1 LNKFPKFQVCFSDPE
16 PRKRLRKFVTKT
28 LFFCYFIIVMYN
40 QRKKTGCIPLVL
52 VFFLFSACTAR
63 IQGALDAGGG
73 GEFTVSTA
81 LEPRMSTLIR
91 SLSKAGG
98 DRPPGAPVLD
108 GPAIAR
114 SMEKAPGVTAVSLR
128 NTAPA
133 VIDGSIRISRLGDF
147 LSPAGGRGFI
157 SLEQGPGK
165 RGGRL
170 TVNLNRESGPE
181 ILALLSPEVS
191 DYLSALM
198 APLATGEVLNRVEY
212 LDLVTSVYGRPVAD
226 EIAGGKI
233 RASIDFPGPV
243 GGVRGGVFSGKRAEF
258 DLPLLDLL
266 VLEQPLFYE
275 VVWK

>member
-1 LNKFPKFQVCFSDPE
+1 MKKSMF
-16 PRKRLRKFVTKT
+16 FV
-28 LFFCYFIIVMYN
+28 LL
-40 QRKKTGCIPLVL
+40 P

-81 LEPRMSTLIR
+81 LEPRMSVLIR

-98 DRPPGAPVLD
+98 GQSPDAPVLD

-114 SMEKAPGVTAVSLR
+114 SMGKAPGVAAVSFR

-133 VIDGSIRISRLGDF
+133 AIDGSVRISRLADF
-147 LSPAGGRGFI
+147 LAPAGGGGFI
-157 SLEQGPGK
+157 SLERGPAGS
-165 RGGRL
+165 GGRL

-181 ILALLSPEVS
+181 MLALLSPEVS

-198 APLATGEVLNRVEY
+198 APLATGEVLTRAEY
-212 LDLVTSVYGRPVAD
+212 LDLVASVYGKAVAG
-226 EIAGGKI
+226 EIAGGRI
-233 RASIDFPGPV
+233 RASVDFPGPV
-243 GGVRGGVFSGKRAEF
+243 SGVRGGVFSGKRVEF
-258 DLPLLDLL
+258 DLPLPDLL
-266 VLEQPLFYE
+266 ILEQPLNYE